1 MIIPIEDNILEK
13 LIDLA
18 KSDARIDVLWL
29 YGSQAKG
36 AANEQ
41 SDYDLAVAFNSFPE
55 DASDKRL
62 QPELLA
68 FEWIDALGWPENRL
82 SVADINHIPIPLALS
97 IVTIG
102 KVLYVKNA
110 YRLAREEN
118 RITSMWEIDYLYHKQ
133 PYGRSI

>member
-36 AANEQ
+36 TANEQ

>member
-1 MIIPIEDNILEK
+1 MIIPIEDNIIEK
-13 LIDLA
+13 LIALA
-18 KSDARIDVLWL
+18 TSDARIDVLWL

-36 AANEQ
+36 TANEH

-55 DASDKRL
+55 DDWDKRL

-68 FEWIDALGWPENRL
+68 FDWIDALGWPENRL

-97 IVTIG
+97 TVTTG

-133 PYGRSI
+133 HYGRSI

>member
-1 MIIPIEDNILEK
+1 MITPIEDRIIEK
-13 LIDLA
+13 LIALA

-36 AANEQ
+36 TANEH

-55 DASDKRL
+55 DDWDKRL

-133 PYGRSI
+133 YYGRSI

>member
-1 MIIPIEDNILEK
+1 MITPIEDNIIEK
-13 LIDLA
+13 LIALA

-36 AANEQ
+36 TANEH

-55 DASDKRL
+55 DAWDKRL

-68 FEWIDALGWPENRL
+68 FDWIDALGWPENRL
-82 SVADINHIPIPLALS
+82 SVADINHIPIPLALL
-97 IVTIG
+97 IVTTG

-133 PYGRSI
+133 HYGRSI

>member
-1 MIIPIEDNILEK
+1 MITPIEDNIIEK
-13 LIDLA
+13 LIALA

-36 AANEQ
+36 TANEH
-41 SDYDLAVAFNSFPE
+41 SDYDLAVAFNSFPL
-55 DASDKRL
+55 DAWDKRL

-68 FEWIDALGWPENRL
+68 FDWIDALGWPENRL
-82 SVADINHIPIPLALS
+82 SVADINHIPIPLALA
-97 IVTIG
+97 IVTTG

-133 PYGRSI
+133 HYGRSI

>member
-1 MIIPIEDNILEK
+1 MKK

-36 AANEQ
+36 TANEQ

-97 IVTIG
+97 IVTTG

>member
-1 MIIPIEDNILEK
+1 MITPIEDSIIEK
-13 LIDLA
+13 LIALA
-18 KSDARIDVLWL
+18 KSDARIDLLWL

-36 AANEQ
+36 TANEH

-55 DASDKRL
+55 NAWDKRL

-68 FEWIDALGWPENRL
+68 FDWIDVLGWPENRL

-97 IVTIG
+97 IVTTG

-133 PYGRSI
+133 HYGRSI

>member
-1 MIIPIEDNILEK
+1 MIIPIEYNILEK

-36 AANEQ
+36 TANEQ

-55 DASDKRL
+55 DAWDKRL

-68 FEWIDALGWPENRL
+68 FEWIDVLGWPENRL

-97 IVTIG
+97 IVTTG
-102 KVLYVKNA
+102 KSVICKKCVPPGTRGKQNYIYVG
-110 YRLAREEN
+110 
-118 RITSMWEIDYLYHKQ
+118 D
-133 PYGRSI
+133 

>member
-36 AANEQ
+36 TANEQ

-55 DASDKRL
+55 DAWDKRL

>member
-1 MIIPIEDNILEK
+1 MITPIEDNIIEK
-13 LIDLA
+13 LIYLA

-36 AANEQ
+36 TANEQ

-55 DASDKRL
+55 DAWDKRL